1 MEKILDKRRESTNR
15 RFEELRVGL
24 HDDAARIDGNAC
36 VYATGSFARGEAGQ
50 FSDLDLFIVGLGNRV
65 KRSLNRLDEICLKA
79 DLIRVTR
86 ELGIPE
92 FSGDGA
98 YLSHFTVDELI
109 DGLGKPEDDATNTF
123 TARLLLLLESRP
135 LVGEGV
141 YNSVIDQVV
150 SAYWRDYED
159 HKTAFMPAFLSNDIL
174 RLWRTFCVNYEAR
187 TATEPA
193 KEKAKRKLKNFK
205 LKHSRL
211 LTCYSGLLY
220 FLSLYRRKGT
230 VTPEDAIAMVKLSP
244 TQRLAWLKI
253 EEESKDVSDLVEELL
268 QEYETFLST
277 TDEAGE
283 KLVLTFMDKSQSH
296 SLLNSAY
303 EFGDKVFDLM
313 EVVGTEAGGTKNRF
327 YRLLVV

>member
-1 MEKILDKRRESTNR
+1 MEKILDKRLQSTNQ
-15 RFEELRVGL
+15 RFEELRAGL
-24 HDDAARIDGNAC
+24 REAAARIEGKAC
-36 VYATGSFARGEAGQ
+36 TYATGSFARGEAGK
-50 FSDLDLFIVGLGNRV
+50 FSDLDLFIVGLGN
-65 KRSLNRLDEICLKA
+65 KENRSLNRLDEICLKA

-92 FSGDGA
+92 FSGDGE
-98 YLSHFTVDELI
+98 YLRHFTVDELI
-109 DGLGKPEDDATNTF
+109 GGLGKPEDDATNTF

-135 LVGEGV
+135 LLDEDVYIGV
-141 YNSVIDQVV
+141 IEQVI

-159 HKTAFMPAFLSNDIL
+159 HKTSFMPAFLTNDIL

-193 KEKAKRKLKNFK
+193 EEKAKRKLKNFK

-220 FLSLYRRKGT
+220 LLSLYRRKGT
-230 VTPEDAIAMVKLSP
+230 VTPADAIDMVKLSP
-244 TQRLAWLKI
+244 TQRLAWLKL
-253 EEESKDVSDLVEELL
+253 EEKSHDVSELVDALL
-268 QEYETFLST
+268 EKYETFLGT
-277 TDEAGE
+277 TDDAGD
-283 KLVLTFMDKSQSH
+283 KLVHIFMDKDKSRK
-296 SLLNSAY
+296 LLNSAY

-313 EVVGTEAGGTKNRF
+313 EVIGAETNETKNRF

>member
-1 MEKILDKRRESTNR
+1 VEKILEKRRESTNQ
-15 RFEELRVGL
+15 RFEELRAGL
-24 HDDAARIDGNAC
+24 YDAAARIDGKAC
-36 VYATGSFARGEAGQ
+36 AYATGSFARGEAGQ
-50 FSDLDLFIVGLGNRV
+50 FSDLDLFIVGLGNRAQ
-65 KRSLNRLDEICLKA
+65 RSLNRLDEICLKA

-109 DGLGKPEDDATNTF
+109 EGLGKPEDDATNTF

-135 LVGEGV
+135 LLGEEV
-141 YNSVIDQVV
+141 YNGVIAQVV

-159 HKTAFMPAFLSNDIL
+159 HKSAFMPAFLTNDIL

-220 FLSLYRRKGT
+220 LLSLYRRKGT
-230 VTPEDAIAMVKLSP
+230 VTPKDAIDMVKLSP
-244 TQRLAWLKI
+244 TQRLAWLKV
-253 EEESKDVSDLVEELL
+253 EEQSSDVSELVDALL
-268 QEYETFLST
+268 QKYETFLGT
-277 TDEAGE
+277 TDDAGE
-283 KLVLTFMDKSQSH
+283 KLVLTFMDKSQSRN
-296 SLLNSAY
+296 LLNSAY
-303 EFGDKVFDLM
+303 DFGDKVFDLM
-313 EVVGTEAGGTKNRF
+313 EVVGTEASGTKNRF